1 MIVTIISTA
10 FAQIWKAGDQPGTI
24 SFHDPEPESARSQK
38 MNTAASLC
46 AGTNFGFGC
55 RHYRG
60 RTDLGGAASPYRFCA
75 TTTGQPPTPIRLPT
89 STRSA

>member
-10 FAQIWKAGDQPGTI
+10 FARIWKAGDQPGTI

-38 MNTAASLC
+38 MNTAASL
-46 AGTNFGFGC
+46 A
-55 RHYRG
+55 
-60 RTDLGGAASPYRFCA
+60 LGLISVLIVGIIVAEPIWAAPPLRIDSR
-75 TTTGQPPTPIRLPT
+75 TTTGQPQTPIRLPT